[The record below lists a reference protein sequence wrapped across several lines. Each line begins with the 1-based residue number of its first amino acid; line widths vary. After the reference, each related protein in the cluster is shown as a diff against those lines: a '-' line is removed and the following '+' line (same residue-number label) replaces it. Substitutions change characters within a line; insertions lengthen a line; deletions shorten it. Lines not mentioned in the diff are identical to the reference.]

1 LLTQGQN
8 RSLWILGHG
17 GFLGSAVAREASAQG
32 YKVFPQVSIPWV
44 DPDTR
49 SLVLNE
55 IAKQFAVFAC
65 ESEPTIIWAAG
76 AQGVESSQG
85 GISTELDSFHDFV
98 NVISRVHGLHGS
110 TVAIVSSAGGVY
122 SGSPEPPFNSA
133 SPVNAINQYGLNK
146 IAIEEIAATRLSE
159 NFRVQIARV
168 TNLYGPWP
176 GLRQGLINRLCTAA
190 ATREAL
196 QIYVPLDTVRDYIYV
211 DDAAQLLLLELDF
224 ARSSRPA
231 TQLSASLI
239 GSSENSS
246 IGSVIDTVTHVTHRK
261 VPVTMARLAAT
272 QLQARDLRMNPSWIE
287 RELPFAPMPLAQG
300 VNRLFD
306 SLVTLPRWTQ
316 IN

>member
-1 LLTQGQN
+1 M
-8 RSLWILGHG
+8 WILGHG
-17 GFLGSAVAREASAQG
+17 GFLGSALARQAIAHG
-32 YKVFPQVSIPWV
+32 YKVFPRFTVPWA
-44 DPDTR
+44 DPAAR
-49 SLVLNE
+49 SLVLNDMAE
-55 IAKQFAVFAC
+55 QFAVFAC
-65 ESEPTIIWAAG
+65 EKDSTIIWAAG
-76 AQGVESSQG
+76 AQGVANSQG
-85 GISTELDSFHDFV
+85 GFSPELDSFHDFV
-98 NVISRVHGLHGS
+98 NAIMRVHGLQGA

-122 SGSPEPPFNSA
+122 SGSAEPPFNSA

-146 IAIEEIAATRLSE
+146 IAIEEIAATQLTE

-224 ARSSRPA
+224 ARSSSPA
-231 TQLSASLI
+231 GQLSVSLI

-261 VPVTMARLAAT
+261 VPVTMARLAAA
-272 QLQARDLRMNPSWIE
+272 QLQARDLRMHPSWIV
-287 RELPFAPMPLAQG
+287 RGIPFTPMPLAQG
-300 VNRLFD
+300 VKRLFD